1 MDSRMFT
8 PTVRARIMASRMRRP
23 DLVYILEKGI
33 PCKYT
38 IRSNSLHLSLTISL
52 ARITALQKSGGT
64 GEWTANK

>member
-1 MDSRMFT
+1 
-8 PTVRARIMASRMRRP
+8 MASRMRRP